1 MRHLRSKEPMA
12 CYRSVRSQRFSTQMN
27 RHASACGTGAKTIGG
42 TVTGS
47 TSGEH
52 FGTSG
57 ALRHF
62 GDSQLWSEVG
72 DLRSAMKNGTPLVV
86 SFDPNSFLLM
96 RGRGHPGF
104 LSGTLWFY
112 WREYELLSQSRT
124 SGHSG
129 LSRKPTLEMS
139 TANNDD
145 LGRARPSPFF
155 TPRPTLRFI
164 AHNHPTPL
172 TPSRSSPPLP
182 SVSPNPSHPL
192 YPRHVASPPPPI
204 PDQATRKFSFP
215 PPPPADRSHSRC
227 SHREWL
233 FSSSLHIAR

>member
-129 LSRKPTLEMS
+129 LSPKPTGSRPWKCRRRIM
-139 TANNDD
+139 TIWD
-145 LGRARPSPFF
+145 GRDRPHF
-155 TPRPTLRFI
+155 
-164 AHNHPTPL
+164 
-172 TPSRSSPPLP
+172 SRRAQRSGL
-182 SVSPNPSHPL
+182 SHITTQ
-192 YPRHVASPPPPI
+192 R
-204 PDQATRKFSFP
+204 R
-215 PPPPADRSHSRC
+215 
-227 SHREWL
+227 
-233 FSSSLHIAR
+233 